1 MISFFKAPVLP
12 PKQQTDN
19 NEEGVV
25 PSWRRSG
32 SFRNRVQ
39 STEITNSSPTSMFI
53 SDISAISSASSG
65 GIFNEIMLV
74 YNYSRTWG

>member
-1 MISFFKAPVLP
+1 MYSIMIMISINFTLMLSFKAPILP

-32 SFRNRVQ
+32 SFRNRMQ
-39 STEITNSSPTSMFI
+39 NTETTNSAPTSMF
-53 SDISAISSASSG
+53 
-65 GIFNEIMLV
+65 
-74 YNYSRTWG
+74 T